1 MKVALAILNYN
12 GRHHLAELLPTAIA
26 AVKFYGKPCPIIV
39 LDNQSPSDDVAWI
52 QSYFPSVEVIV
63 SPKNDFLFSYNWLLA
78 KREEDVVILLNNDL
92 RLSENFIPCLIRHFS
107 NPTTFAVSCK
117 AFSWDGN
124 TINSGPCNFAVK
136 RGRLLGEFQMDRQY
150 TAYTLFSSGGFMAV
164 DRRKFLELGGFD
176 RLFYPAYGEDKD
188 LCFRAW
194 SKGMKCI
201 YEPGCH
207 VYHREGGSWDQEAN
221 RSRRLIDITNYL
233 FMWRNFRF
241 LRFQIPHHLYLAWL
255 SVRKRIEG
263 DTGWL
268 ETLKEARQL
277 WCERRKGALTQAPCA
292 VDLDLLEKKCGAPI
306 CEET

>member
-1 MKVALAILNYN
+1 M
-12 GRHHLAELLPTAIA
+12 
-26 AVKFYGKPCPIIV
+26 
-39 LDNQSPSDDVAWI
+39 
-52 QSYFPSVEVIV
+52 IV
-63 SPKNDFLFSYNWLLA
+63 SPKNDYLFSYNWLLA
-78 KREEDVVILLNNDL
+78 NRDEDIVILLNNDL
-92 RLSENFIPCLIRHFS
+92 RLSENFVSCLIRHFE

-117 AFSWDGN
+117 AFNWDGDA
-124 TINSGPCNFAVK
+124 INSGPCNFAVR
-136 RGRLLGEFQMDRQY
+136 RGRVLGEFQIDRQY
-150 TAYTLFSSGGFMAV
+150 TAYTLFASGGFMAV

-207 VYHREGGSWDQEAN
+207 VLHREGGSWDQEAN

-233 FMWRNFRF
+233 FMWRNFRY

-255 SVRKRIEG
+255 SVRKTTEC

-277 WCERRKGALTQAPCA
+277 WRERHKEALCKAPRN
-292 VDLDLLEKKCGAPI
+292 VDLRQIQQICGTPVHN
-306 CEET
+306 